1 MEKFIRN
8 NWFVAF
14 IVIFFLML
22 IVLSGLGIFLNNGI
36 LGFFWGGRDDK
47 RLDVMSSVILASVT
61 FASALV
67 AIILART
74 ALLFAENEEKREFKN
89 RVEDRIKDIQS
100 TSQEIML
107 EAKKLG
113 VDVKNYF
120 DEIDNNI
127 FSEILEPE
135 FTIKK
140 LKKKLDNIQ
149 NKPLFFML
157 YNDNSR
163 NSLKEIKI
171 CLNLFKKDNSNIIFS
186 CIREEVN
193 YINLQREYQNKL
205 KDKTLQ
211 DYENKL
217 KDKRLQEYRK
227 LKKYRELKK
236 KIELKEYKNK
246 LKDCIKDPLFTF
258 LNNIE
263 KEFKNPTLNDDIY
276 SSEFKKMREKII
288 NKFIVNNKFNQDDYL
303 IWLNLFIYLSLFK
316 SSSDLVNKKRILDP
330 IKVIN
335 IFINLPDTHNFI
347 NFSNKLDKEFWKTN
361 REYAIDTICILS
373 ENNNDNL
380 KKILIEIRNFF
391 IDLQEKDLSY
401 IIEENNNQEEKQETN
416 FEKFKNL
423 IKGVAIKNNQKE
435 INANVIFT
443 AMSYLDLS
451 PYGKAVFSKMMG
463 DHFYRI
469 EPATGGQEYIDLADS
484 KREEN
489 IPLDV
494 NMKIFVD
501 EVEKHLG
508 DEKFFNIR

>member
-1 MEKFIRN
+1 MNNFIKN

-14 IVIFFLML
+14 IAIFIVML

-127 FSEILEPE
+127 FSKKLEPE

-140 LKKKLDNIQ
+140 LKNKLGNIQ

-205 KDKTLQ
+205 K
-211 DYENKL
+211 
-217 KDKRLQEYRK
+217 
-227 LKKYRELKK
+227 K

-263 KEFKNPTLNDDIY
+263 KEFKNPALNDDIY
-276 SSEFKKMREKII
+276 SSEFKKMRKEIIEKFKK
-288 NKFIVNNKFNQDDYL
+288 NEKFTQEDYL

-316 SSSDLVNKKRILDP
+316 SSSDLVNEKRILDP

-380 KKILIEIRNFF
+380 KTLLIEIRNFF
-391 IDLQEKDLSY
+391 IDLQEKDPSSLSFS
-401 IIEENNNQEEKQETN
+401 IEKNNYQEN
-416 FEKFKNL
+416 FETFKNL

-501 EVEKHLG
+501 EVKKHLG
-508 DEKFFNIR
+508 DKEFFNIR